1 MNAFIRYSTIL
12 VYKLYYNFHIEGLEN
27 VPEKEGVIIA
37 SNHRSYA
44 DPVLLT
50 MPMKKP
56 VTYMAKEE
64 LFRNKLF
71 AAFIRMLGAFPV
83 KRGSGDLS
91 VIDQCADRLA
101 EGKNV
106 VIFPEGTRSKENK
119 VRRGKNGVALI
130 AARSGADVLPMGI
143 IFEGPKLRFR
153 TKLTLKVGKVITSE
167 ELALTEASEDIK
179 RGKKIIMNA
188 ITELVEGSACGS
200 NVADNTV
207 TGSSADNGS
216 AGKNSVSDNVVSDNA
231 ENGKPEQPSSDTAV
245 PDISAPDS
253 PEKKP
258 SADTPADN

>member
-1 MNAFIRYSTIL
+1 MNAFIRYAT
-12 VYKLYYNFHIEGLEN
+12 VVAYKIWYDFHIEGREN
-27 VPEKEGVIIA
+27 VPDQEGLIIA

-64 LFRNKLF
+64 LFHNKLF

-83 KRGSGDLS
+83 KRGAGDMS
-91 VIDQCADRLA
+91 VITECTDRLA

-130 AARSGADVLPMGI
+130 AARSGANVLPMGV
-143 IFEGPKLRFR
+143 IFEGEKLKFR
-153 TKLTLKVGKVITSE
+153 TKLTLKIGKLITAE
-167 ELALTEASEDIK
+167 ELALTESSEDIK

-188 ITELVEGSACGS
+188 ITELVEGNSS
-200 NVADNTV
+200 DN
-207 TGSSADNGS
+207 GNADNGGAEKIS
-216 AGKNSVSDNVVSDNA
+216 AENENA
-231 ENGKPEQPSSDTAV
+231 ESTPPENMDSGEPS
-245 PDISAPDS
+245 
-253 PEKKP
+253 E
-258 SADTPADN
+258 